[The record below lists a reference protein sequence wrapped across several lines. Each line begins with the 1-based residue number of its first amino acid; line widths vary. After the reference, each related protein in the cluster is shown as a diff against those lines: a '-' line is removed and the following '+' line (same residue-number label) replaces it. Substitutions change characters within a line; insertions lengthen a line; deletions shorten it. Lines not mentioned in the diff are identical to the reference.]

1 MNIGRCKN
9 RPKYICDKCGQVI
22 PYFYQKG
29 FEVNKYYKQKKYD
42 YAIKKEFD
50 LCNSC
55 EKKFREWLNTK
66 EMQTVEEIIVN
77 FPRWEDKQ

>member
-1 MNIGRCKN
+1 MNIGKCKS
-9 RPKYICDKCGQVI
+9 RPKYICDKCGQAI
-22 PYFYQKG
+22 PYVYQKG

-77 FPRWEDKQ
+77 FPRWRDKQ